1 MAYTCLKSG
10 LYDSIAFNA
19 ANEVAVDLFL
29 KRKISFVDIF
39 VLVESVM
46 DRHELVTDPNL
57 DHVLQADKG
66 CDFDFLVG
74 RSGSA
79 VPARKGF

>member
-1 MAYTCLKSG
+1 MGAVLNG
-10 LYDSIAFNA
+10 

-57 DHVLQADKG
+57 DHVLQADRWARTEAG
-66 CDFDFLVG
+66 CWT
-74 RSGSA
+74 S
-79 VPARKGF
+79 